1 MAALRDREW
10 KITRRYMR
18 DDFSITTAGW
28 VDAPLGPGA
37 WLESLTGWYEVDE
50 FD

>member
-1 MAALRDREW
+1 LVAALRDREW

-28 VDAPLGPGA
+28 VRGSKA
-37 WLESLTGWYEVDE
+37 
-50 FD
+50 